1 VRRPPLNSTT
11 PYLRTTCWRFLPTL
25 VPGVKRHIPPPSGST
40 LLEPAGSPVR
50 ARSSGHED
58 ELHIFLEPGMVER
71 VAAEAFALDPARVPI
86 APLDGL
92 QWGGKSDG

>member
-1 VRRPPLNSTT
+1 
-11 PYLRTTCWRFLPTL
+11 
-25 VPGVKRHIPPPSGST
+25 
-40 LLEPAGSPVR
+40 
-50 ARSSGHED
+50 
-58 ELHIFLEPGMVER
+58 MVER